1 MIKLTYSILMS
12 SNIFFYNLLYIYKT
26 SKDSSAR
33 YYQNNKDYKKYLER
47 YESLSQEE
55 KGKKVTMWLW
65 TTQES
70 TRRGKKRL
78 MEKYWKNIIKWE
90 KTPFTNYKKLS
101 FKTVM
106 T

>member
-1 MIKLTYSILMS
+1 MS

-55 KGKKVTMWLW
+55 KGKKVTMWL
-65 TTQES
+65 
-70 TRRGKKRL
+70 
-78 MEKYWKNIIKWE
+78 
-90 KTPFTNYKKLS
+90 
-101 FKTVM
+101 
-106 T
+106 

>member
-47 YESLSQEE
+47 YESISQEE
-55 KGKKVTMWLW
+55 KGKKL
-65 TTQES
+65 QCGCEQHKS
-70 TRRGKKRL
+70 L
-78 MEKYWKNIIKWE
+78 PEEEKI
-90 KTPFTNYKKLS
+90 L
-101 FKTVM
+101 
-106 T
+106 